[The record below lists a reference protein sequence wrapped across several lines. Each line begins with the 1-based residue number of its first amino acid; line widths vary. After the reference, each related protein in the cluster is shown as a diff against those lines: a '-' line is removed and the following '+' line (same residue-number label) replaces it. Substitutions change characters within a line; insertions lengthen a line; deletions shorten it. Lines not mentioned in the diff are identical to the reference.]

1 MESSGY
7 RQLCSQEIQIQKN
20 LSPLGLRELSWSL
33 KPARPHEVKD
43 SALKTSWKI
52 SMGWVRNF
60 YFLKISTVIKISTV
74 FSLLL
79 SIFKLNFN
87 ISECLRYQTGKTG
100 QEIKKLHVNRIR
112 ERVSFNFGKEIQKDV
127 CRLVTSVGY
136 RKNSE
141 SPWGNEPQTFGFR
154 APMFYHWET
163 DSTVN
168 EVYYEVHMTC
178 VLHTVHTYYMTWER
192 VSFELGKGIE
202 KDVFR
207 LVTSVGQRNIL
218 SPHESSS

>member
-1 MESSGY
+1 MFTGDPNTKE
-7 RQLCSQEIQIQKN
+7 
-20 LSPLGLRELSWSL
+20 PF
-33 KPARPHEVKD
+33 
-43 SALKTSWKI
+43 TSWIERTLLKSEARSTARSQRQRLKNELKI

-79 SIFKLNFN
+79 SVFKLNFN

-100 QEIKKLHVNRIR
+100 QEIKKLHVNGIR
-112 ERVSFNFGKEIQKDV
+112 ESVSFYLGKEIQKDV

-178 VLHTVHTYYMTWER
+178 VLHTVHTY
-192 VSFELGKGIE
+192 
-202 KDVFR
+202 
-207 LVTSVGQRNIL
+207 
-218 SPHESSS
+218 

>member
-1 MESSGY
+1 MFTGDPNTKEPFNSWIERTLLKSEARSTTRSQ
-7 RQLCSQEIQIQKN
+7 RQRLKN
-20 LSPLGLRELSWSL
+20 EL
-33 KPARPHEVKD
+33 
-43 SALKTSWKI
+43 KI

-79 SIFKLNFN
+79 SVFKLNFN
-87 ISECLRYQTGKTG
+87 ISECLRYQTGKTW

-112 ERVSFNFGKEIQKDV
+112 GRVSFYFGKEIQKDV

-178 VLHTVHTYYMTWER
+178 VLHTVHTRYMTWER
-192 VSFELGKGIE
+192 VSFELGKGKE

-207 LVTSVGQRNIL
+207 LVTSVGQSKHSE
-218 SPHESSS
+218 SPRKLLIE

>member
-1 MESSGY
+1 MFTGDPNTKE
-7 RQLCSQEIQIQKN
+7 
-20 LSPLGLRELSWSL
+20 PF
-33 KPARPHEVKD
+33 
-43 SALKTSWKI
+43 TSWIERTLLKSEARSTARSQRQRLKNELKI

-79 SIFKLNFN
+79 SVFKLNFN

-100 QEIKKLHVNRIR
+100 QEIKKLHVNRVR
-112 ERVSFNFGKEIQKDV
+112 GRVSFNFGKEIQKDV

-168 EVYYEVHMTC
+168 EVCYEVHMTC
-178 VLHTVHTYYMTWER
+178 VLHTLHTY
-192 VSFELGKGIE
+192 
-202 KDVFR
+202 
-207 LVTSVGQRNIL
+207 
-218 SPHESSS
+218 